1 MSKKYIISFP
11 HIGNYYI
18 PIYNL
23 FDNLIDKSTTRILV
37 PKKNSNRSLELGTK
51 NSPEFICTPFK
62 YNMGNYMEALE
73 EGANILIQVGGGC
86 KYGYYSEVQE
96 QILRDLG
103 YQFTFITLSDPQGI
117 DIFKIY
123 KKVKPLNKNLKF
135 TTFVSRFLLTI
146 KMIEFMDDLE
156 TYVREN
162 ILYEVNSGELKKIHE
177 DFLLDLK
184 NIKDKKEF
192 AKVKKEYIKKIKSV
206 KLNKDKELLKVGLVG
221 ELYSLMEPFASFFME
236 ENLTKLGICL
246 KRYTTVTYLLFR
258 KGKSEK
264 QILSEA
270 KDYIKYTL
278 GADGAESVAH
288 AVTLAKKG
296 YDGIIHLKPFG
307 CTPEINAMPILQKV
321 SNDFDIPIMYLTF
334 DSQTS
339 KEGMLTRIEAFV
351 DMIKMKKE
359 KNNVIKG
366 VV

>member
-1 MSKKYIISFP
+1 MKSNVISFP

-23 FDNLIDKSTTRILV
+23 FNNLIDKNTTEILI
-37 PKKNSNRSLELGTK
+37 PKKNSVRSLEIGSQ

-62 YNMGNYMEALE
+62 YNMGNYIESLEA
-73 EGANILIQVGGGC
+73 GANILIQIGGGC

-96 QILRDLG
+96 QILKDMG
-103 YQFTFITLSDPQGI
+103 YKFTFITLSDPQGI
-117 DIFKIY
+117 DILKIY
-123 KKVKPLNKNLKF
+123 KKVKPLNRKLSF
-135 TTFVSRFLLTI
+135 TAFVSRFLLTI

-162 ILYEVNSGELKKIHE
+162 ILYEVNKGELEKIHKE
-177 DFLLDLK
+177 FLVELK
-184 NIKDKKEF
+184 NIKNKEHF
-192 AKVKKEYIKKIKSV
+192 IKIRKIYKEKLKNV
-206 KLNKDKELLKVGLVG
+206 ELNKKKDFLRVGLIG

-236 ENLTKLGICL
+236 ENLTKMGIQL
-246 KRYTTVTYLLFR
+246 KRYTTVTYLLFK
-258 KGKSEK
+258 KGKSEG
-264 QILSEA
+264 QVLNEA

-288 AVTLAKKG
+288 AVTLAKEG
-296 YDGIIHLKPFG
+296 YDGLIHLKPFG
-307 CTPEINAMPILQKV
+307 CTPEINAMPILQRV
-321 SNDFDIPIMYLTF
+321 SNDYNIPIMYLTF

-339 KEGMLTRIEAFV
+339 REGILTRIEAFA

-359 KNNVIKG
+359 KCNNMKRG

>member
-1 MSKKYIISFP
+1 MSKKNVISFP

-23 FDNLIDKSTTRILV
+23 FNSLIDKSTTEILI
-37 PKKNSNRSLELGTK
+37 PKKNSNKSLQIGAQ

-62 YNMGNYMEALE
+62 YNMGNYIEALE

-96 QILRDLG
+96 QILKDLG
-103 YQFTFITLSDPQGI
+103 YKFTFITLSDPQGI
-117 DIFKIY
+117 DILKIY
-123 KKVKPLNKNLKF
+123 KKVKILNKNLSF

-146 KMIEFMDDLE
+146 KMIEFMDELE

-162 ILYEVNSGELKKIHE
+162 ILYEVNKGELTKIHE
-177 DFLLDLK
+177 DFLTVLK

-192 AKVKKEYIKKIKSV
+192 FKIKKEFIKRIQNT
-206 KLNKDKELLKVGLVG
+206 KLDKNKEFLKVGLVG

-236 ENLTKLGICL
+236 EKLTKLGIKL
-246 KRYTTVTYLLFR
+246 KRYTTVTYLLFK

-264 QILSEA
+264 QVLNEA
-270 KDYIKYTL
+270 KNYIKYTL

-288 AVTLAKKG
+288 AVTLAKQG

-321 SNDFDIPIMYLTF
+321 SSDFGIPIMYLTF

-339 KEGMLTRIEAFV
+339 KEGILTRIEAFV

-359 KNNVIKG
+359 KNNIIKG